1 MSVTKRW
8 RAHIEAWERSG
19 LTQTAYCQQHEL
31 NKRSFTAR
39 LSEHRRQGNPSLPTL
54 IPVTIETTGAV
65 AKGAG
70 VIQLYLAQGHRLE
83 VPATVS
89 AQWLSTLLRGLE

>member
-8 RAHIEAWERSG
+8 QAHIEAWERSR
-19 LTQTAYCQQHEL
+19 LTQTAYCQQHQL

-39 LSEHRRQGNPSLPTL
+39 LSEHRRQGKPSLPTFM
-54 IPVTIETTGAV
+54 PVTIETTDAV
-65 AKGAG
+65 AKEAG

-89 AQWLSTLLRGLE
+89 AQWLSMFLRGLE

>member
-1 MSVTKRW
+1 MPVTKRW

-19 LTQTAYCQQHEL
+19 LTQTTYCQQHGL

-54 IPVTIETTGAV
+54 IPVTIETTDAV
-65 AKGAG
+65 AKEAG

-83 VPATVS
+83 LPGAVS
-89 AQWLSTLLRGLE
+89 AQWLSALLRGLG